1 MHKKYYHIIL
11 TCVILISIVNVTH
24 AQAIIKVDSSLNI
37 QTNNLIVTDMNGD
50 GLPDIAGV
58 INSTS
63 VVWYKNLGDSI
74 SRLPFSF
81 VTADG
86 VGMLRAA
93 DMDGDGDMDFV
104 IGDYYGHYIDWLEN
118 LDGEGTL
125 FTQHAISITWA
136 GTGPRSIELCDIN
149 NDGTIDIVSNW
160 GSANL
165 LFYLNNGAVDPVFT
179 QQLIPIGT
187 SDPYF
192 ISVFDMDND
201 EDLDIVYYSKTL
213 FQIIYRKNNSG
224 IFDIAGVPLL
234 DGGRVLSL
242 KFTDMDLDGDHDML
256 IGYDYLAG
264 TPAVKLYQNN
274 AGAFTIS
281 QSWDYTHDVTGIITA
296 KFNSDSLPDLMVL
309 FNDYNLSYDDI
320 SLNEVA
326 VFINT
331 DALTFSSEIIP
342 LLGII
347 PSNYNDIV
355 TSALFGDFDLNGIDD
370 IVLSDYHMLL
380 VISASDTSEQ
390 IFTNYKEVFRPR
402 SNVYAIKEVQ
412 LADSLL
418 TTTIL
423 IDNQIDV
430 YQYQQTADVIT
441 YQSTIEQVGIN
452 KNGYSHPY
460 AAIVFDMD
468 NDGFDDDLFTSGGI
482 MYEGEDGV
490 YQWNVYRNVTQNIPE
505 KYSSSPNY
513 SCITPVVAD
522 INADGY
528 LDILASNGQLFYVGV
543 DYDGFDIYEEF
554 DAYYWLKNLGGSGN
568 FEYKDLSDGYYHDEG
583 NPVASDVDLDGDLDI
598 LVYNQT
604 TDYLYCYYNTDG
616 AGSFGDKIP
625 LLTVT
630 NGQYIKPHDVDG
642 DGIED
647 ILINTSGELI
657 KWLQHIGPGTYL
669 SPKVLCYTAKIRQPE
684 KLMLADINNDGFKD
698 LITGTYNTQI
708 YLNTAGHGFYPY
720 PIELPFNYVNR
731 NITDLNHNGIFEI
744 AGVYNTRYA
753 YSRELEQMPAVP
765 ITQFTNYESSIDEN
779 QLLADT
785 LFVALTAIPTDTL
798 VYTVYP
804 TSIDGSELEV
814 QMFDGT
820 LDSIQLIFLPDSTA
834 LLNQQIII
842 KAIDDD
848 EVDEIENGRISY
860 NINNTTN
867 DFLLAATISRDY
879 NIIDNDFIMPDNVS
893 NLFINCN
900 DTLLFEGTFGTACN
914 LKLNLPIEYPVI
926 ITLFTDNQLDVGT
939 GPQDSVTIIMP
950 ITDINTDFYI
960 DAIADNITEGLH
972 QGVLTIKTISE
983 DDNFDQ
989 INTIVK
995 MFSIDETIINNP
1007 EDTTQ
1012 TETPKINV
1020 WYIPETQIIS
1030 LQYNLY
1036 ENDAIVTLLNNI
1048 GEAVAIIP
1056 LSSSTG
1062 ETTLSTANLPEGYY
1076 YLMINSK
1083 SNHFTLGKTVV
1094 VY

>member
-1 MHKKYYHIIL
+1 
-11 TCVILISIVNVTH
+11 
-24 AQAIIKVDSSLNI
+24 
-37 QTNNLIVTDMNGD
+37 MNSD
-50 GLPDIAGV
+50 GLPDVAGV

-81 VTADG
+81 VTEDG

-93 DMDGDGDMDFV
+93 DMDGDGDMDLV
-104 IGDYYGHYIDWLEN
+104 IGDYYGYYIDWLEN
-118 LDGEGTL
+118 LDGVGTL
-125 FTQHAISITWA
+125 FTQHAISLTWA

-149 NDGTIDIVSNW
+149 NDGAIDIVSNW

-165 LFYLNNGAVDPVFT
+165 LFYLNNGAADPAFS

-192 ISVFDMDND
+192 IRVFDMDND

-213 FQIIYRKNNSG
+213 LQIIYRENNGG

-264 TPAVKLYQNN
+264 TPAIKLYQNN

-309 FNDYNLSYDDI
+309 FNDYNLSNDDI
-320 SLNEVA
+320 SLNELA
-326 VFINT
+326 VFLNT
-331 DALTFSSEIIP
+331 DALTFSPEIIP

-355 TSALFGDFDLNGIDD
+355 TSASFGDLDLNGIDD
-370 IVLSDYHMLL
+370 IILSDYHMLL
-380 VISASDTSEQ
+380 VISSSDTSEQ

-402 SNVYAIKEVQ
+402 SNVYALKEVH

-423 IDNQIDV
+423 IDNQLDI
-430 YQYQQTADVIT
+430 YQYEQTPDAIT
-441 YQSTIEQVGIN
+441 YHSTIEQVGTN
-452 KNGYSHPY
+452 KNGYGHPY
-460 AAIVFDMD
+460 SAIVFDMD

-482 MYEGEDGV
+482 MYEGDDGV
-490 YQWNVYRNVTQNIPE
+490 YQWNVYRNVTQNVTE
-505 KYSSSPNY
+505 KYSSAPNY
-513 SCITPVVAD
+513 SCITPIIAD

-554 DAYYWLKNLGGSGN
+554 DAYFWLKNIGGSGS
-568 FEYKDLSDGYYHDEG
+568 FEYKDLPDGYYHDEG
-583 NPVASDVDLDGDLDI
+583 NPVVSDVDLDGDLDI

-616 AGSFGDKIP
+616 AGTFGDKIP

-657 KWLQHIGPGTYL
+657 KWLQHLGPGTFS
-669 SPKVLCYTAKIRQPE
+669 SPKVLCYTAKLRQPE
-684 KLMLADINNDGFKD
+684 KLMLVDINNDGYKD
-698 LITGTYNTQI
+698 LITGTYNSQI
-708 YLNTAGHGFYPY
+708 YLNTGGYGFYPY

-731 NITDLNHNGIFEI
+731 NITDLNHNDTFEI

-753 YSRELEQMPAVP
+753 YSQELEQMPALP
-765 ITQFTNYESSIDEN
+765 ITQFTNDESIIDED

-785 LFVALTAIPTDTL
+785 LLIALTDIPTDTM
-798 VYTVYP
+798 VITVYP
-804 TSIDGSELEV
+804 TSVDGDELEV
-814 QMFDGT
+814 QLFDGT
-820 LDSIQLIFLPDSTA
+820 MDTIQLVFLPDSTA
-834 LLNQQIII
+834 LIYQQILI
-842 KAIDDD
+842 KAFDDN

-860 NINNTTN
+860 NVNNTSG
-867 DFLLAATISRDY
+867 DFTLAATISRDY
-879 NIIDNDFIMPDNVS
+879 KISDNDVILPDNIS

-900 DTLLFEGTFGTACN
+900 DTLLFEGTFGTACD

-950 ITDINTDFYI
+950 TTDISTNFYI
-960 DAIADNITEGLH
+960 DAVTDNIIEGLH
-972 QGVLTIKTISE
+972 QGGLTITTTSE
-983 DDNFDQ
+983 DDNFDE

-995 MFSIDETIINNP
+995 LFTIDETIITNP

-1012 TETPKINV
+1012 TAYPKINV
-1020 WYIPETQIIS
+1020 WYIPETQLIS

-1036 ENDAIVTLLNNI
+1036 ENDAIVTLLNNL
-1048 GEAVAIIP
+1048 GEAVEIVP
-1056 LSSSTG
+1056 LSSSIGGITF
-1062 ETTLSTANLPEGYY
+1062 STSNLPEGYY
-1076 YLMINSK
+1076 YVMINSK
-1083 SNHFTLGKTVV
+1083 NNHFTLGKTVV